1 MRITVMCGAGAMS
14 TFVAHR
20 LRGALARAGHTE
32 HIITVSSVSDG
43 VPPGTEVLLLGAHV
57 PPDTPVTHQG
67 GAPNQGGGSNQG
79 GAPNQGS
86 GPVPDQ
92 ARARHLGQEQD
103 TDSRMRVVRL
113 PADIAS
119 DLDGSRTL
127 ALVDAR
133 SGPP

>member
-67 GAPNQGGGSNQG
+67 GAPNQG
-79 GAPNQGS
+79 S